1 MKQFFKFLL
10 ASTLGTFLAIFIAGL
25 FLVTLITMAA
35 TSSSNVQVRNNSV
48 LEIDLNRLIPEHSNN
63 IQFDFSDFQTDK
75 VMGVHEMAHT
85 IVHAADDD
93 NIKGIYLKTNTVGG
107 GLVKVDVLREA
118 FETFKESGKFIYAHS
133 KYYTQGAYLLAA
145 TADSVYL
152 NPMGLVDFRGFG
164 GVLSFYKNM
173 LDRADVNM
181 QIFYAGKFK
190 GATEP
195 YRRTDLSP
203 ENRLQ
208 LEQYVNDM
216 YNEYVEDLSRSRGIA
231 QDKLKQI
238 AENYDGGNTDRA
250 LSVGLV
256 DAIAYEDEVMDAMR
270 VQLDIEKDKKIRF
283 TSLDKYRSA
292 IELSDDDA
300 DDIVAVVYAEGTIL
314 DGEGGSGIIG
324 DEPYVEVA
332 NKLRRDDDVKAIV
345 LRVNSPGGSAMA
357 SENIWRAFTLLN
369 EAGKPVIISMSD
381 FAASG
386 GYYIAAAGDYIFAE
400 ENTLTGSIGVFRLLP
415 SLENTFEEHLGI
427 TIDTIQTTPFATGFN
442 ISKDL
447 NPAQRRYLQAETE
460 RTYDIFLQRVADA
473 RNMSKEAVNE
483 IAQGRVWTADRAVQN
498 GLVDKIG
505 DLDAAIEYAA
515 NAAELDD
522 YRTKNYPRL
531 KTPTEQI
538 LEDIFNTDQAKTR
551 LLQAELGE
559 FYEHYQAIKSLQ
571 TQSGVQAMMPFRLTI
586 E

>member
-10 ASTLGTFLAIFIAGL
+10 ASTLGTFLAIFIIGG
-25 FLVTLITMAA
+25 FLVAMIAVAA
-35 TSSSNVQVRNNSV
+35 SSGNNTQVRNNSV
-48 LEIDLNRLIPEHSNN
+48 LEINLDRVIPEHSNN
-63 IQFDFSDFQTDK
+63 IQFDFSDFQSDK
-75 VMGVHEMAHT
+75 IMGVHEMART
-85 IVHAADDD
+85 IKQAAEDD
-93 NIKGIYLKTNTVGG
+93 NIQGIYLKTTGVGG
-107 GLVKVDVLREA
+107 GLVKVDILREA
-118 FETFKESGKFIYAHS
+118 FEEFSESGKFIYAHS
-133 KYYTQGAYLLAA
+133 NYYSQGAYLLAA
-145 TADSVYL
+145 TADSVFL
-152 NPMGLVDFRGFG
+152 NPMGLVDFKGFG

-181 QIFYAGKFK
+181 QVFYAGKFK

-195 YRRTDLSP
+195 YRRTELSA

-208 LEQYVNDM
+208 LEQYINDM
-216 YNEYVEDLSRSRGIA
+216 FNEYVEDVSRSRDISPTRLKEIA
-231 QDKLKQI
+231 
-238 AENYDGGNTDRA
+238 ANYDGGNTEKA
-250 LSVGLV
+250 LEVGLV
-256 DAIAYEDEVMDAMR
+256 DAIAYEDQVFAAIR
-270 VQLDIEKDKKIRF
+270 TQLDIDEDKKIRF

-292 IELSDDDA
+292 IELESDDS

-332 NKLRRDDDVKAIV
+332 RKLRRDDDVKAVV

-369 EAGKPVIISMSD
+369 ETGKPVIISMGD

-400 ENTLTGSIGVFRLLP
+400 ENTLTGSIGVFRLVP
-415 SLENTFEEHLGI
+415 SLQGTMEEHLGI
-427 TIDTIQTTPFATGFN
+427 TIDTIQTTPFATGFTIN
-442 ISKDL
+442 KDL
-447 NPAQRRYLQAETE
+447 NAAQRRYLQAETE

-483 IAQGRVWTADRAVQN
+483 IAQGRVWTADRAVEN
-498 GLVDKIG
+498 GLVDKVG
-505 DLDAAIEYAA
+505 DLEAAINYAVTVA
-515 NAAELDD
+515 QLDD
-522 YRTKNYPRL
+522 YRLKHYPRM
-531 KTPTEQI
+531 KSPTEQI
-538 LEDIFNTDQAKTR
+538 IEDLLNTDEAQAR

-571 TQSGVQAMMPFRLTI
+571 TQTGVQAMLPFRLSI